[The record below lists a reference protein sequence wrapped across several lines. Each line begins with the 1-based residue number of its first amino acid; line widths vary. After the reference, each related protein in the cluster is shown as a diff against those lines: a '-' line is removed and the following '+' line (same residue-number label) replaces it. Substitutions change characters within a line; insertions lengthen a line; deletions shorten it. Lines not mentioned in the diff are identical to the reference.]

1 MSALIFLGVA
11 IIAVIMIL
19 WPSFSGIMERKIVMQ
34 YREDNLFRVQHVVN
48 TINSSKT
55 VEQLDS
61 TYDWGYKI
69 CKQMGEELKSMCP
82 NTDKS
87 YEYAAFF
94 ISLFEDAYFNKRKE
108 LTMEMYGKKSTE
120 PKEGS

>member
-1 MSALIFLGVA
+1 MDALIFLAVF
-11 IIAVIMIL
+11 IVAVIMIL
-19 WPSFSGIMERKIVMQ
+19 WPNFSGIRERKIAMQ

-61 TYDWGYKI
+61 TYDWGHNI
-69 CKQMGEELKSMCP
+69 CVQMGNELKSICP

-87 YEYAAFF
+87 YDYSEFF
-94 ISLFEDAYFNKRKE
+94 MSLFEDAYFNKRKE

-120 PKEGS
+120 SEKGS